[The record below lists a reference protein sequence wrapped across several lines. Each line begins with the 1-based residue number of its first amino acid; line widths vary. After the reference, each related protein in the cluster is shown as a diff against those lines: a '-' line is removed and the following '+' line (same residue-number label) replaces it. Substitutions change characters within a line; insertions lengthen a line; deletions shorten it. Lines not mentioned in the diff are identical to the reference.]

1 MKGSALM
8 LYEHHLKNWLV
19 DQKIY
24 KKESTYT
31 VYYNIVYNQIVPNI
45 GNIEVEHLNN
55 DILQEFVLDQ
65 LDHGRVD
72 GKGGIAQSYVKDIIT
87 VLKLSLD
94 QKIEIQLPYCPPTEV
109 EIYDKSDQITL
120 INYLQSE
127 INNKHFGIL
136 LAIHTGI
143 RIGELCAL
151 KWSDINFDTQ
161 ILHIDKTMVR
171 LYTKEEGSRLRITPP
186 KSRASTRSIPL
197 NKWIMQYAILLK
209 GEPDEYIITGRT
221 QHIEPNKY
229 RTFYNNILKDL
240 ELPHHKFHSLR
251 HTFAT
256 RCIECGCDYKSLSQL
271 LGHSNVAIT
280 MSMYVHPQMELKR
293 KCVELL
299 ADYYQH

>member
-1 MKGSALM
+1 M
-8 LYEHHLKNWLV
+8 LYKQLLNSWLV
-19 DQKIY
+19 DQEIY
-24 KKESTYT
+24 KKGGTYT
-31 VYYNIVYNQIVPNI
+31 VYYNVAHNQILPHL
-45 GNIEVEHLNN
+45 GNMDVDQIDSDV
-55 DILQEFVLDQ
+55 LQDFVLGQ

-72 GKGGIAQSYVKDIIT
+72 GKGGIAKSYADSIIS
-87 VLKLSLD
+87 VLKLSLNRKD
-94 QKIEIQLPYCPPTEV
+94 LEIRLPYHPPKEV
-109 EIYDKSDQITL
+109 EIFDKSDQIAL
-120 INYLQSE
+120 INHLQSE
-127 INNKHFGIL
+127 ISYKNFGIL

-151 KWSDINFDTQ
+151 KWSDINFDCQ
-161 ILHIDKTMVR
+161 LLHINKTMSR
-171 LYTKEEGSRLRITPP
+171 LHTKKDGSRLVITSP
-186 KSRASTRSIPL
+186 KSKASIRTIPL
-197 NKWIMQYAILLK
+197 NKWIMQFAVLLR
-209 GEPDEYIITGRT
+209 GEPDEYLITGRE

-229 RTFYNNILKDL
+229 RLFYNRVLKEL

-280 MSMYVHPQMELKR
+280 MSMYVHPQLELKR